1 MYYVNM
7 PCKGHGVEP
16 ITSAHSFCCQCG
28 VNILHAPNSKSDELD
43 VNVSCLDKANVQV
56 IRTQHNLLS
65 GGFPLAGQWE
75 QPQVNSKRNETFG
88 PVISEDE
95 DDEFEVQQETSMI
108 RLSLHQQLGE
118 NQRLVTPECPGTP
131 STIGTSATENTH
143 AVLSVRPMGWDHG
156 SVASSEDLD
165 STVESVSHGLGPP
178 LGRRLVGSSVSSSL
192 SRRSGIS
199 TTTTTA
205 KSILS
210 EATTPI
216 MRNQLKQYM
225 SKHLAP
231 HKESASYLQ
240 TITPAEQNQ

>member
-7 PCKGHGVEP
+7 PCKEYGVEP
-16 ITSAHSFCCQCG
+16 VTSAHSFCCQCG
-28 VNILHAPNSKSDELD
+28 VSILHAPNSKSAELD
-43 VNVSCLDKANVQV
+43 VNVSCLDNPNVQI
-56 IRTQHNLLS
+56 IRTQQKLLS

-75 QPQVNSKRNETFG
+75 QPSVNSKRNEPFG

-95 DDEFEVQQETSMI
+95 DDEFDVQQDTSMI
-108 RLSLHQQLGE
+108 RMSLHQHQQLE
-118 NQRLVTPECPGTP
+118 DNPRMLPPECPGTP
-131 STIGTSATENTH
+131 STIGTSATENTQ
-143 AVLSVRPMGWDHG
+143 AALRVRPIGWDHG

-165 STVESVSHGLGPP
+165 STTESASLGPGQSPP

-192 SRRSGIS
+192 SRRSGTS
-199 TTTTTA
+199 TTTTA

-225 SKHLAP
+225 SKHLAHP
-231 HKESASYLQ
+231 QGIGE
-240 TITPAEQNQ
+240 